1 MSNDRKYIIYRHT
14 NLINNKIYIGQTC
27 QTARMRWQYG
37 GGYKHN
43 AHFYAAIKK
52 YGWHNFKHE
61 ILYTDLTSE
70 QANELE
76 VELIALFD
84 ATNSDKGY
92 NSSIGGAASGTR
104 YTSKEEAIQ
113 ARKQVQHQAYLK
125 MISNEDYAQQ
135 MRDKSLAVYYANK
148 DNIDYQASR
157 AKSNKKSRAT
167 LKQLRKQLRLLYIE
181 DPSYF
186 SETDYQV
193 AFGFKDSKNYICNSS
208 KQLQNLLIRI
218 EGQINEK
225 RTNSN

>member
-1 MSNDRKYIIYRHT
+1 MSKDRKYIIYKHT

-27 QTARMRWQYG
+27 QTARVRWQYG

-76 VELIALFD
+76 IKLIALFD
-84 ATNSDKGY
+84 TTNSDKGY
-92 NSSIGGAASGTR
+92 NSSIGGAAGAR
-104 YTSKEEAIQ
+104 YTSKEDAIQ

-148 DNIDYQASR
+148 DNADYQASR
-157 AKSNKKSRAT
+157 AKSNKKSRAA
-167 LKQLRKQLRLLYIE
+167 LKQLREQLRLLYIE
-181 DPSYF
+181 NPSCF
-186 SETDYQV
+186 SEIDYQV

-208 KQLQNLLIRI
+208 KQLQNLLSRI

-225 RTNSN
+225 RENSN